1 MLLRR
6 VAPAALVTAAI
17 CACEPGV
24 GYDAGRNPQQTNYA
38 VFDPAASPPQIP
50 LPNDL
55 ALAQAGSVPGAQ
67 GELLKL
73 FVAEEFHRTLHRV
86 RTAADPSRSLGS
98 RASRPFALLSVFRPA
113 VMSGLPQRSAP
124 HSEVIQ

>member
-6 VAPAALVTAAI
+6 VAAAALATAAI

-24 GYDAGRNPQQTNYA
+24 GYDASRNPAQTNYA

-55 ALAQAGSVPGAQ
+55 ALTQAAAIPGAQ
-67 GELLKL
+67 GELLRL
-73 FVAEEFHRTLHRV
+73 FVSQGGFPNDPEVPITIDLVSVAV
-86 RTAADPSRSLGS
+86 DPSGTQGRSKPNL
-98 RASRPFALLSVFRPA
+98 
-113 VMSGLPQRSAP
+113 
-124 HSEVIQ
+124 